1 MENAG
6 MDSYCC
12 DLIMS
17 RLIDSG
23 RDVRYSI
30 RAYEFVYLA
39 FNVLEKKQTVA
50 RTYDFSAKEIV
61 QTAVNTANA
70 FYGSIAE
77 FVLAD
82 MGIKTANDIGAI
94 IFNLVDL
101 NIFSKSEYDETME
114 FQALSEKPLFFG
126 VKPKPLNIEKLKF
139 FEDT

>member
-1 MENAG
+1 
-6 MDSYCC
+6 
-12 DLIMS
+12 
-17 RLIDSG
+17 
-23 RDVRYSI
+23 
-30 RAYEFVYLA
+30 LA

-114 FQALSEKPLFFG
+114 FQALSEKPLFSG

>member
-23 RDVRYSI
+23 RDTRYSI
-30 RAYEFVYLA
+30 RAYEFVYLVY
-39 FNVLEKKQTVA
+39 NVLEKIKH
-50 RTYDFSAKEIV
+50 RTDDFSAKEIV
-61 QTAVNTANA
+61 QSAVKTANA

-77 FVLAD
+77 FVLSD
-82 MGIKTANDIGAI
+82 MGIKSASDIGAI

-101 NIFSKSEYDETME
+101 NIFSKSEYDENTE
-114 FQALSEKPLFFG
+114 FQALSKKSLFSG
-126 VKPKPLNIEKLKF
+126 VKPKPLDMEKLKN